1 MKERNKGPNPLR
13 VISQNRIKNISHND
27 TDERNLKSMVKRKQS
42 KRIVRPGSLVR
53 KQNKEKLSQLVDPH
67 QNGAQIGRNQLGM
80 GASDISN
87 SFIEGK
93 SFSNNH
99 KKPYFIEKSQ
109 SKGKPHFGPTEQEVN
124 EIPRK
129 VQDLD
134 ANSKILDFQN
144 KNISTPFIG
153 PYPIGNN
160 TDPAVTMRSIAESN
174 FQVDK
179 KLQQK
184 KYVQEL
190 EDQIRLRDKI
200 KTEEEV
206 KFNKKYKGYQ
216 PETGNLRQAGLPI
229 HSPVRQM
236 PEEVCKSP
244 TQSELPKDRRGLGS
258 APKAA
263 AASIMSSTIT
273 SDPFGGNIPTRKKI
287 ENRIDQELESRGSI
301 FSGRDEKSVLTQKR
315 NLQQQH
321 MREELLRQIEEKKQ
335 RDEIQKKKRLEQDMQ
350 DEFRIQK
357 ELEQLD
363 KEDGSELGTLSGIAM
378 KKAISET
385 LNHKT
390 SYLPEL
396 TNRKNEHPKAVE
408 PSSNNEENKSA
419 NEQNNLETTAA
430 FANYKG
436 QIDKNKGDAQ
446 PPQFGT
452 QNPFTAITSE
462 TNKIKS
468 MIEQVDNK
476 EDLQNQI
483 NKKMEFVNQ
492 SATSEENSIA
502 PGPVIG
508 NAKIS
513 ELSGIVQQLL
523 EDQRKLKSKL
533 NERDEII
540 ADLSKDRDTKRKNTH
555 EKERR
560 SRSMKPANNNKKI
573 GSADTKSNAARRL
586 REKYTKEKEKINAI
600 ESKISK
606 ARKRK
611 AECKNVHSNKPNR
624 VGGLSKKSSKS
635 RPNSDFDPKL
645 YKMQNADLEPLE
657 YSKIGNIIILMK

>member
-1 MKERNKGPNPLR
+1 MRERKKGPNPLR
-13 VISQNRIKNISHND
+13 VISQNRIKDAAQND
-27 TDERNLKSMVKRKQS
+27 PEDRNLRNLAKRKPS
-42 KRIVRPGSLVR
+42 KRIARAGSLVR
-53 KQNKEKLSQLVDPH
+53 KHNKEKSSQLVDPH
-67 QNGAQIGRNQLGM
+67 QNPAQLGRNQLAM
-80 GASDISN
+80 GANDISN

-99 KKPYFIEKSQ
+99 KKPYFIDKPQ
-109 SKGKPHFGPTEQEVN
+109 SKGKGLAGPTEQEVN
-124 EIPRK
+124 GIPRK

-153 PYPIGNN
+153 PYPIGNS
-160 TDPAVTMRSIAESN
+160 TDPTVTMRSIAESN
-174 FQVDK
+174 MDIDK

-190 EDQIRLRDKI
+190 EEQIRLRDKI
-200 KTEEEV
+200 KNEEEV
-206 KFNKKYKGYQ
+206 KLNNKYNGYQ
-216 PETGNLRQAGLPI
+216 PETGSLKQERPPV

-244 TQSELPKDRRGLGS
+244 TQTELPKDRRGLGS
-258 APKAA
+258 APKVA
-263 AASIMSSTIT
+263 AASIMGSTIT

-335 RDEIQKKKRLEQDMQ
+335 RDEQQKKKRLEQDMK

-363 KEDGSELGTLSGIAM
+363 KEGSSELGTMGGLTM

-385 LNHKT
+385 LHHKT

-396 TNRKNEHPKAVE
+396 TNRKSEPIKAVE
-408 PSSNNEENKSA
+408 LSNSNNEESKSA
-419 NEQNNLETTAA
+419 NEQNNFETTAA
-430 FANYKG
+430 FANYKD
-436 QIDKNKGDAQ
+436 QIHKNEGDVQ
-446 PPQFGT
+446 PSQFEA
-452 QNPFTAITSE
+452 QNPFTTAITNE
-462 TNKIKS
+462 TNKIKN
-468 MIEQVDNK
+468 MIQQVDNK

-483 NKKMEFVNQ
+483 NKKMEVANQ
-492 SATSEENSIA
+492 AAAPEENSIG
-502 PGPVIG
+502 PGPVVG

-523 EDQRKLKSKL
+523 EDQRQLKSKL

-540 ADLSKDRDTKRKNTH
+540 ADLSKNRDTNRKNTH

-560 SRSMKPANNNKKI
+560 SRSMKPANNSKKI

-586 REKYTKEKEKINAI
+586 REKYTQEKEKISAI

-611 AECKNVHSNKPNR
+611 AEYKKASSNKANKP
-624 VGGLSKKSSKS
+624 GGFGNKTSKS

-645 YKMQNADLEPLE
+645 YKKQNADLEPLN
-657 YSKIGNIIILMK
+657 SKKAGEVDF